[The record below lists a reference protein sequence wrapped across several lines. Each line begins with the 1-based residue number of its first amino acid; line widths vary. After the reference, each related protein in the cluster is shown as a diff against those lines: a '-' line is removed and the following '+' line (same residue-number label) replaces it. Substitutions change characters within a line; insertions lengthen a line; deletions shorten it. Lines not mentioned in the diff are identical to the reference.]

1 MLRKLT
7 LFAERNPRGAATVIL
22 AIAIALCVTI
32 LGVLVAVIEMEN
44 PFSPPYA
51 DEVTPLSWDE
61 GLVTWTSVDTVVFSG
76 GGGYWTA
83 TDLDPSEMYEM
94 EDGFGRNYSSIRFY
108 WEYSDG
114 GLGGFCANDSRQQ
127 ELSAGTGTTVEDPIM
142 WTWEEDVGEIEYSL
156 VVTDL
161 QGNGAFDKGDS
172 ITLKKSPSAG
182 LYGDGVY
189 TVALVC
195 LHPVLLKVG
204 EFSFAFDD
212 GEFYSWESSEL
223 DWTQAWWE

>member
-1 MLRKLT
+1 MLRRLT
-7 LFAERNPRGAATVIL
+7 LFAERNPRGAATAML

-32 LGVLVAVIEMEN
+32 LGVLVAIIEMEN

-51 DEVTPLSWDE
+51 NEVTPLSWDE
-61 GLVTWTSVDTVVFSG
+61 SLVTWTSVDTVIFDG
-76 GGGYWTA
+76 GGGYWTH
-83 TDLDPSEMYEM
+83 TGDPAEMYEM
-94 EDGFGRNYSSIRFY
+94 QDGFGRNYSSMRFC

-114 GLGGFCANDSRQQ
+114 GVGGSCANDSRQL
-127 ELSAGTGTTVEDPIM
+127 ELSTGTETTVECSIVRE
-142 WTWEEDVGEIEYSL
+142 WEEDVGEIRYSL

-182 LYGDGVY
+182 LYGNDVY

-195 LHPVLLKVG
+195 LYPVLVKIG

-212 GEFYSWESSEL
+212 GEFYSWESTQL
-223 DWTQAWWE
+223 DWHQPWWE